1 MQIAW
6 YTRDAHPKL
15 RWLRDSELLTLSC
28 QRLNQVGVIPSG
40 GAKILDPVASFTEQF
55 IRALER
61 LLHQV
66 ARRLAVGNA
75 VGCRLEPPDQSLHAL
90 QQRVVKLACDAFAL
104 AEPGREQAACLQAD
118 LRDSQ
123 TVQTGEYS
131 EAQEGAQR
139 MEPFGL
145 IESRH
150 DYKVKRRA
158 RGVPYPVAVGCNHTE
173 SIVAGTEIG
182 IDRVMTA
189 SNILPVGIGSL
200 ELVTKSHA
208 LGDSVAAGAV
218 VDLHIRGV

>member
-1 MQIAW
+1 MQIAL
-6 YTRDAHPKL
+6 YTLYAHPKL

-28 QRLNQVGVIPSG
+28 QCLNQVGAIASG
-40 GAKILDPVASFTEQF
+40 GAKILDPVASFTEQL

-90 QQRVVKLACDAFAL
+90 QQRVVQLACDALAL
-104 AEPGREQAACLQAD
+104 AEPGREQPARLQAD

-123 TVQTGEYS
+123 TVQNGEYS

-145 IESRH
+145 VESRH
-150 DYKVKRRA
+150 DYKVKRGA
-158 RGVPYPVAVGCNHTE
+158 RGVPHPVAVGCNHTE
-173 SIVAGTEIG
+173 SIVTGTQVG
-182 IDRVMTA
+182 IDRVTTGT
-189 SNILPVGIGSL
+189 NILPVGIRSL
-200 ELVTKSHA
+200 EFVTKSHA
-208 LGDSVAAGAV
+208 LGDPVAAG
-218 VDLHIRGV
+218 